1 MLFISVIKTTPRVG
15 FIPQR
20 AGAIGARMDRKL
32 RIALAALVAGGSVF
46 SVLRW
51 LRTSKERPEGAAEVH
66 DPVDEASE
74 ESFPASDPPSWTLG
88 EERDPV
94 RTNSDAD
101 R

>member
-1 MLFISVIKTTPRVG
+1 
-15 FIPQR
+15 
-20 AGAIGARMDRKL
+20 MDRKL
-32 RIALAALVAGGSVF
+32 RIALAAVVAGGSVF

-51 LRTSKERPEGAAEVH
+51 LRSKGEQRDDPTARD
-66 DPVDEASE
+66 DPVDEANE

-94 RTNSDAD
+94 STNSNAD